1 MAFSRSIL
9 RMSSC
14 TAASSLW
21 LMVEDVVGGATARRA
36 ALSGLY
42 AKEADEGVSG
52 DWEGECMLLLLV
64 WMLLDDA

>member
-1 MAFSRSIL
+1 
-9 RMSSC
+9 
-14 TAASSLW
+14 
-21 LMVEDVVGGATARRA
+21 MVEDVVGGATARRA